1 MSILREVTLEKHQA
15 VESLP
20 FVQYL
25 LKGNVTQEHYVIY
38 LAEMLKIYQQLEQ
51 LATNIGLLDNLPEL
65 PRAEKMQQ
73 DLDELAPAYK
83 TDLLPSTYRYLDY
96 ISELAESDRS
106 HQLFAHI
113 YVRHL
118 GDMYGGKMI
127 SRMSP
132 GEGRWYQFDNRSD
145 LVKRFNAQLTMEL
158 ADEAL
163 VAFDF
168 FADIFKDLARRTDI
182 S

>member
-25 LKGNVTQEHYVIY
+25 LKGNITPEHYVIY
-38 LAEMLKIYQQLEQ
+38 LAEMLAVYWRLEQ
-51 LATNIGLLDNLPEL
+51 LATDLGLLDNLPEL

-73 DLDELAPAYK
+73 DLVELDATYQA
-83 TDLLPSTYRYLDY
+83 DLLPSTCRYLDY
-96 ISELAESDRS
+96 ISELAGSDRS
-106 HQLFAHI
+106 DKLFAHI

-127 SRMSP
+127 SRMAP

-168 FADIFKDLARRTDI
+168 FGDIFQDLARRTDI

>member
-25 LKGNVTQEHYVIY
+25 LKGNITPNHYVIY
-38 LAEMLKIYQQLEQ
+38 LAEMLAIYQRLEQ
-51 LATNIGLLDNLPEL
+51 LATDLGLLDNLPEL

-73 DLDELAPAYK
+73 DLAELAPSHQ
-83 TDLLPSTYRYLDY
+83 TELSPDTYRYLDY
-96 ISELAESDRS
+96 ISELAQSDRS
-106 HQLFAHI
+106 DQLFAHI

-127 SRMSP
+127 ARMSP

-145 LVKRFNAQLTMEL
+145 LVKRFNAQLSMDL
-158 ADEAL
+158 AEEAL

-168 FADIFKDLARRTDI
+168 FGDIFKDLARRTDI

>member
-1 MSILREVTLEKHQA
+1 MSVLREVTLDKHQA

-25 LKGNVTQEHYVIY
+25 LQGNITQEHYVIY
-38 LAEMLKIYQQLEQ
+38 LAEMLAIYQRLEQ
-51 LATNIGLLDNLPEL
+51 LATAVGLLDNLSEL

-73 DLDELAPAYK
+73 DLDELDATYQA
-83 TDLLPSTYRYLDY
+83 DLLPSTHRYLDY
-96 ISELAESDRS
+96 ISELAGSDRS
-106 HQLFAHI
+106 NQLFAHI

-127 SRMSP
+127 SRMAP

-145 LVKRFNAQLTMEL
+145 LVKRFNAQLTIDL
-158 ADEAL
+158 AEEAL

-168 FADIFKDLARRTDI
+168 FGDIFKDLARRTGI
-182 S
+182 A

>member
-1 MSILREVTLEKHQA
+1 MSVLREVTLDKHQA

-25 LKGNVTQEHYVIY
+25 LQGNITQEHYVIY
-38 LAEMLKIYQQLEQ
+38 LAEMLAIYQRLEQ
-51 LATNIGLLDNLPEL
+51 LATAVGLLDNLSEL

-73 DLDELAPAYK
+73 DLDELDATYQA
-83 TDLLPSTYRYLDY
+83 DLSPSTQCYLDY
-96 ISELAESDRS
+96 ISELAGSDRCN
-106 HQLFAHI
+106 QLFAHI

-127 SRMSP
+127 SRMAP

-145 LVKRFNAQLTMEL
+145 LVKRFNAQLSTDL
-158 ADEAL
+158 AEEAL

-168 FADIFKDLARRTDI
+168 FGDIFQDLARRTGI
-182 S
+182 A